1 MDDFFSRLDKFMEI
15 KGLNDNQMTV
25 SAGLSVGALGKQ
37 RKGSRGL
44 SSDSIAKILCAYPEL
59 NANWLLTGQ
68 GTMTELIK
76 NTGIST
82 GVSTG
87 VTIENSKNRPTIKQ
101 SNEVETIS
109 LFGAAS
115 RTIDI
120 PIVEISAAAGY
131 GAINPDHAEHI
142 GVIRLPESMVKQGTH
157 YCIRIKGESMSP
169 TLQDSDYLI
178 IRRIEPQDWL
188 YMPDEHI
195 FIVVDRDGMA
205 YVKRVKNRLKKGF
218 IVLMSDNI
226 DKSQYKNFNLQ
237 GDEIYNIFHAEWHF
251 SAKMQN
257 INDSYYN
264 RLKSLEDTVTEQGD
278 ILSQQSDI
286 LKKVLQSID
295 KK

>member
-1 MDDFFSRLDKFMEI
+1 MNDFFSRLDKFMEI

-44 SSDSIAKILCAYPEL
+44 SSDSIAKILHAYPEL

-68 GTMTELIK
+68 DTMTKAEKKGL
-76 NTGIST
+76 G
-82 GVSTG
+82 
-87 VTIENSKNRPTIKQ
+87 NSLGKGLGNDQNEEIIPVIKQ

-131 GAINPDHAEHI
+131 GAVNPDHAEHI
-142 GVIRLPESMVKQGTH
+142 GVIRLPETMVKQGTH

-188 YMPDEHI
+188 SMPDEHV
-195 FIVVDRDGMA
+195 FVVVDRDGMA
-205 YVKRVKNRLKKGF
+205 YVKRVKNRLQKGF

-226 DKSQYKNFNLQ
+226 DKAQYKNFNLQ

-278 ILSQQSDI
+278 IL
-286 LKKVLQSID
+286 KKVLQSIE